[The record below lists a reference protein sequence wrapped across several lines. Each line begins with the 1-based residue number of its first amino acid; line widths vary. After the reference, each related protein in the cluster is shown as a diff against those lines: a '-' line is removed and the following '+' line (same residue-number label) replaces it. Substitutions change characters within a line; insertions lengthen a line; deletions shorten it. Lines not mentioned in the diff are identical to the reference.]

1 MSFQQLRGINQRRLN
16 LHTWF
21 SLNTK
26 HLLTYQNS
34 ISIYY
39 PFYLMYTKDWWNL
52 SELYPWT
59 TATIET
65 TRSSCR
71 PFEAIMISFTQQSLP
86 LICFCRVCVVSSST
100 RNWLTGQIHSKH
112 HPLNSTCGGVAGQGL
127 ASPSACLRGG
137 SIRSLN
143 PSFSRGS
150 LVMSWLEKKNAKDN
164 EEIIQLWRKMKILV
178 LKLNDG
184 HQIQGVWQVSAV
196 FWMRSLTGPCGI
208 PGTLWTAVGTWSCR
222 SCCLSGTS

>member
-1 MSFQQLRGINQRRLN
+1 MESVR
-16 LHTWF
+16 T
-21 SLNTK
+21 
-26 HLLTYQNS
+26 
-34 ISIYY
+34 
-39 PFYLMYTKDWWNL
+39 
-52 SELYPWT
+52 LYPWT

-65 TRSSCR
+65 TQSSCR

-86 LICFCRVCVVSSST
+86 LLCFCRVCVVSSST

-150 LVMSWLEKKNAKDN
+150 LVMSWLEKKKCKRQRGNYSALTKN
-164 EEIIQLWRKMKILV
+164 ENSCFKVERRPPDTRSMTSVGCILDEVSYWSMRHSRYSLDCSRHLELSKLLSLRHFINTSLKALHSPGIITTY
-178 LKLNDG
+178 
-184 HQIQGVWQVSAV
+184 IQHG
-196 FWMRSLTGPCGI
+196 GPA
-208 PGTLWTAVGTWSCR
+208 T
-222 SCCLSGTS
+222 